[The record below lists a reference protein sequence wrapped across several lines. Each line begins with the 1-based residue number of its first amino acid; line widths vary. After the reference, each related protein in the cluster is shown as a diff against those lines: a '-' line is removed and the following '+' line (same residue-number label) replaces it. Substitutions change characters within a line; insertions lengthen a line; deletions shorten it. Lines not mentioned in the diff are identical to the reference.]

1 MSKSDPAS
9 GSFLVALPPGFDYML
24 NVSKPGYLF
33 YSDHF
38 ALTDTFTAAKPFLMK
53 IALHPV
59 KPGEKAVLKNI
70 FFAWNSAEL
79 QPESF
84 AELNKLLSFMRE
96 NPSVRI
102 EVSGHTDNTGSPEY
116 NLKLSLNRA
125 KVVADYLIKNGMD
138 PSRIVAKGY
147 GEKQPVAQNDTEE
160 GRALN
165 RRTEFRILGK

>member
-1 MSKSDPAS
+1 
-9 GSFLVALPPGFDYML
+9 
-24 NVSKPGYLF
+24 
-33 YSDHF
+33 
-38 ALTDTFTAAKPFLMK
+38 
-53 IALHPV
+53 
-59 KPGEKAVLKNI
+59 
-70 FFAWNSAEL
+70 
-79 QPESF
+79 
-84 AELNKLLSFMRE
+84 MRE